1 MKVEKKSYYHRS
13 SVENTLAQMPRYN
26 AYACGHGE
34 HQTKRKPNRA
44 KQKENLRKEIR
55 DLFLDNRQSNTAT
68 TEDRK

>member
-1 MKVEKKSYYHRS
+1 MKVEKKSYYHCS
-13 SVENTLAQMPRYN
+13 SVENTLAQMPQYN

-55 DLFLDNRQSNTAT
+55 DSF
-68 TEDRK
+68 

>member
-26 AYACGHGE
+26 AYACEHGE

-55 DLFLDNRQSNTAT
+55 DLF
-68 TEDRK
+68 

>member
-44 KQKENLRKEIR
+44 KQKENIRKEIR
-55 DLFLDNRQSNTAT
+55 ACTGCAQ
-68 TEDRK
+68 

>member
-34 HQTKRKPNRA
+34 HQTKKNQTGQNRK
-44 KQKENLRKEIR
+44 KI
-55 DLFLDNRQSNTAT
+55 
-68 TEDRK
+68 